1 MPSQLYNPDGSR
13 TGMRINASSQRTRRM
28 GGEARGGLADMPK
41 GSEQRE
47 MSERARAR
55 RDFAARQG
63 SVSPSPTT
71 STTAPAKKP
80 DGMLVPGPGGSV
92 VWKTTD
98 QLQGEKEKR
107 ASYAAARRK
116 GVNTTPAKPPGKSP
130 VSFPM
135 LGDRPRTAEF
145 VKPEFKTRF

>member
-1 MPSQLYNPDGSR
+1 MPSQLYNQDGSR
-13 TGMRINASSQRTRRM
+13 TGMRINARSQRTRHM
-28 GGEARGGLADMPK
+28 GGEPTGGIWGTPK

-63 SVSPSPTT
+63 SVTPSPTT
-71 STTAPAKKP
+71 SRPAPAKKP

-116 GVNTTPAKPPGKSP
+116 GVNTTPAKPPGKP
-130 VSFPM
+130 GFSFPK
-135 LGDRPRTAEF
+135 LEGDRPRTAQFER
-145 VKPEFKTRF
+145 FKFTI